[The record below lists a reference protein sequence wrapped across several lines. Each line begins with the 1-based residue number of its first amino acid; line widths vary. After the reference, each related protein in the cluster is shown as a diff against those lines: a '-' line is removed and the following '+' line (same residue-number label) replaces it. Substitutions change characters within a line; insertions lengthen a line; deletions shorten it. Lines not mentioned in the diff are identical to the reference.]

1 MKLAHRWISAA
12 ALGLASFAPGPQA
25 FCAELTLPRDG
36 WASWQVAAVDGAPD
50 WCCWSSKGNIRNAPR
65 TSCQLDDDRHSYGS
79 RDDATTDAVRV
90 YARSAGGK
98 IDRLRVLSASCP
110 VEAATEIRDLGT
122 VADDDSARWL
132 IDLAKRTD
140 NGAAKRERI
149 NEDVFA
155 ALAINRGDRA
165 RDALA
170 AIARNDTRKESR
182 EQAIFWLALLRGR
195 EGADITASV
204 MFNDKDADVREHAAF
219 AITQSK
225 EPRAAADLIRLG
237 NTDKDGD
244 VRGQAWFWL
253 AQMGAPGAEQAIV
266 AALRKDTDEDVRE
279 QTVFALSQLPEE
291 RATQALIAAAED
303 KALSRELRKRALF
316 WLSQS
321 ESESARTYL
330 DQVLTAKH

>member
-1 MKLAHRWISAA
+1 MQPWRRRNETRSSLDQRRCAGP
-12 ALGLASFAPGPQA
+12 GLFRARPTSLL
-25 FCAELTLPRDG
+25 AELTLPRDG

-50 WCCWSSKGNIRNAPR
+50 WCCWSASGNIRDAPR

-110 VEAATEIRDLGT
+110 VEAATEIRDFGT

-132 IDLAKRTD
+132 MDLAKRTD

-225 EPRAAADLIRLG
+225 APRAAADLIRLG
-237 NTDKDGD
+237 NTD
-244 VRGQAWFWL
+244 
-253 AQMGAPGAEQAIV
+253 
-266 AALRKDTDEDVRE
+266 
-279 QTVFALSQLPEE
+279 
-291 RATQALIAAAED
+291 
-303 KALSRELRKRALF
+303 
-316 WLSQS
+316 
-321 ESESARTYL
+321 
-330 DQVLTAKH
+330 